1 MKKLFTLVGRLF
13 SLPRGKHMLMLKHA
27 KCHRCAVAHWGN
39 LLVTLA
45 PFLRFLKGNFFKTL
59 LTADFSREKF

>member
-1 MKKLFTLVGRLF
+1 MNKLFTLGGRLF

-27 KCHRCAVAHWGN
+27 KCHWGN

-45 PFLRFLKGNFFKTL
+45 PFLRFLKGDFFRTS
-59 LTADFSREKF
+59 LTADFSQEKF